1 MEMRLSIR
9 SVTTWGMPFA
19 CALRYSSR
27 FASRFVASSAIFSV
41 VASRTRFSAA
51 LLICPPVCEDGTPR
65 LLYLTFATRGGDDA
79 FDAFSPL
86 PFLAAAAASC
96 PSICFASSRCCDFLS
111 LPASRAFLPFAAR
124 TTSDPRDDDA
134 DGEEEEE
141 EGEIVREIFLGVV
154 VVVVVVAAARRD
166 SRATDA
172 AGARADIE
180 IAATRDAIVSV
191 ATARARRG
199 VRGVAERPT
208 GVISRGDKW
217 RPRPRSAPPDGDG
230 R

>member
-141 EGEIVREIFLGVV
+141 GENVREIFFIFLGAV

-217 RPRPRSAPPDGDG
+217 RPRSAPPDGDG